1 MYLDKEE
8 QKVYNKAV
16 KYADRLYKE
25 AKTERDTK
33 GYRECLGYDKR
44 NKLQDKI
51 NELKLENY
59 QACCD
64 VLNYYERLC
73 DSL

>member
-33 GYRECLGYDKR
+33 R
-44 NKLQDKI
+44 I
-51 NELKLENY
+51 
-59 QACCD
+59 
-64 VLNYYERLC
+64 
-73 DSL
+73 